1 MEPACLPRQP
11 CLPCSQ
17 ALSGL
22 SGLTNQKLATLPL
35 LLKQGTANRYD
46 RKRVPVP
53 QGQHTYP
60 ILGQSPAAVLTTLE
74 SLFNWRLRGRG
85 STSRAA
91 VAQPSTQP
99 TSQRTMDVPG
109 GRGTVS
115 GVCVCIG
122 TWALCSKGSGGQQ
135 KALPLQKSPLGPKGF
150 GGGRARCVA
159 GPCHGC
165 SSLAMCISWWLRML
179 AHLLLQTCPV
189 LAQVRTQ
196 LSRPNI

>member
-1 MEPACLPRQP
+1 MTGGEFLCPKVNTHTHPGSVP
-11 CLPCSQ
+11 CCS
-17 ALSGL
+17 AFHTG
-22 SGLTNQKLATLPL
+22 KPL
-35 LLKQGTANRYD
+35 Q
-46 RKRVPVP
+46 
-53 QGQHTYP
+53 
-60 ILGQSPAAVLTTLE
+60 LE
-74 SLFNWRLRGRG
+74 LRGRG

-99 TSQRTMDVPG
+99 TSQRTVDVPG

-122 TWALCSKGSGGQQ
+122 TWALCSKGPGGQQ
-135 KALPLQKSPLGPKGF
+135 KALPLQKGPLGPKGF
-150 GGGRARCVA
+150 GGGRARCMA
-159 GPCHGC
+159 GPCHCC